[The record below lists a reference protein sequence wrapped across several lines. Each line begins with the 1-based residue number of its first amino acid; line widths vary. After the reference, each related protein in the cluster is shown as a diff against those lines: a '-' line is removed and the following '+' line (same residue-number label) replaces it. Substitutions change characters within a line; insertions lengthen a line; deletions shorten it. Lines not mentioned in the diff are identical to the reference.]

1 MTEAASGT
9 PAPPMADDHDEES
22 RSEEAGNDD
31 LQSGEEQESDPDA
44 VERLLR
50 DKEDQEALE
59 GLSSMFDQITTPRNA
74 EETIRANRAGKR
86 TSEVPPPTTK
96 KPGTTLDGYAPAGPA
111 AEGRPRYVHFAEYMS
126 EAETRRQQAAEL
138 KAFIMEKVEGA
149 ETGRDAE
156 YVREIARSLSTI
168 ADPSTMSDSVR
179 EGVLYPPGD
188 LAVDPH
194 TGRLASGRRRIES
207 NSALIREMASGDT
220 GEPVSA
226 IDARWWPEY
235 GNRGELEAKIGAIVS
250 SLDATVAAMSTLP
263 VFHPHVPSA
272 YGTARSLLMLFQ
284 SLQITLR
291 NRGLGAMSFDQMMF
305 NDENLA
311 TPQPEEWPDMIC
323 SVPGTGN
330 SGHEVGVD
338 QQYGRS
344 SFSRGSP
351 IARRILDG
359 ATTAADATIR

>member
-1 MTEAASGT
+1 
-9 PAPPMADDHDEES
+9 
-22 RSEEAGNDD
+22 
-31 LQSGEEQESDPDA
+31 
-44 VERLLR
+44 
-50 DKEDQEALE
+50 
-59 GLSSMFDQITTPRNA
+59 
-74 EETIRANRAGKR
+74 
-86 TSEVPPPTTK
+86 
-96 KPGTTLDGYAPAGPA
+96 
-111 AEGRPRYVHFAEYMS
+111 MS

-188 LAVDPH
+188 LAVEPH
-194 TGRLASGRRRIES
+194 AGRLASGRRRIES
-207 NSALIREMASGDT
+207 NSALIREMASGRFTPMLVNRDT

-235 GNRGELEAKIGAIVS
+235 GNREELEAKIGAIVS
-250 SLDATVAAMSTLP
+250 SLDAAVAAMSTLP

-305 NDENLA
+305 NDEDLA
-311 TPQPEEWPDMIC
+311 TPQPEEWPDMIAQ
-323 SVPGTGN
+323 SPGQVIQAMRLALTNNTVARLSREDLRLPAGFSMERRLPQMRQSDEDPVQSLLGPAN
-330 SGHEVGVD
+330 DWNYTTIE
-338 QQYGRS
+338 RS
-344 SFSRGSP
+344 SDQRLGQFQESLSHM
-351 IARRILDG
+351 LQ
-359 ATTAADATIR
+359 TAVAK